1 MSNKI
6 KPSARHAKETGLTD
20 ILTPLCGERVAAT
33 LELTRSTTLRQTAS
47 VISNHIGCPPSG
59 AAIQRTQ
66 TQPFARYALPV
77 GRLVSSRFFKTY
89 MVSYSTQIIEEI
101 YILITE
107 TEPTAVGDVAH
118 IMDYIS
124 MKIDIKIGK
133 RAETQPMCEWENYS
147 WICSM

>member
-66 TQPFARYALPV
+66 TQPV
-77 GRLVSSRFFKTY
+77 TV
-89 MVSYSTQIIEEI
+89 
-101 YILITE
+101 
-107 TEPTAVGDVAH
+107 
-118 IMDYIS
+118 
-124 MKIDIKIGK
+124 
-133 RAETQPMCEWENYS
+133 RAIRGEVDTSQVFQNLHGVLLNS
-147 WICSM
+147 